1 MSFYTRLEEVL
12 NLKSRKTEDRK
23 ELIRLIKTQGLP
35 YKDLLLEVGLE
46 LFLSN
51 QLDSDEASSPGD
63 SSRVPNHGR
72 DAGGGSPNP
81 QLEGLPR
88 FVRDV
93 VKGVRK

>member
-12 NLKSRKTEDRK
+12 SLKSRKTEDRK

-46 LFLSN
+46 LFLGN
-51 QLDSDEASSPGD
+51 QLDSDEASSTIY

-72 DAGGGSPNP
+72 DAGGCSENS
-81 QLEGLPR
+81 
-88 FVRDV
+88 
-93 VKGVRK
+93 